1 MDEGEDPNLKETPD
15 TGEDQI
21 IGSGVSIG
29 KRKGVKIN
37 GKRLPPTEWERVE
50 SSPPSSQSYIHRL
63 QDNSPIG
70 MDPLWKIY
78 SHPQGCEQQGKENQQ
93 EATNESKERPRAPQ
107 AQREISDQWSTDTG
121 TNRTPASDPGNS
133 KQTLAELKSLLRE
146 SALLNT
152 KGRESNKTGSAYTYL
167 HVTKPDD
174 KANEGPIRSFTTFK
188 PHSEVPQVQRIQKPK
203 EGVSNIPQLKHSS
216 DLSSSYNPDV
226 SSPKQSILRPPGGQ
240 GTCDTGSKSS
250 QAGSN
255 IQTDNAKDPN
265 MNTFGMQSDVQLTSG
280 IDHIKQQIAREDISF
295 VRFEATDLH
304 GVSRS
309 KTVPSRFFQ
318 EKAIYGVTMPRS
330 YLELTLSPQDNEVDH
345 VSAANFNS
353 DVLLIPDLLTFRVLP
368 WADKTARVICDS
380 YTITGSPLRTSPRHI
395 AKQQLS
401 QLRAV
406 GFSLHSSFTYECCIF
421 GVPEKVNSKTLFFPA
436 ATLLSNHDLP
446 FFQQLIHG
454 MYYMGADVDSFS
466 SASGPGQIEI
476 SFKPEFGII
485 SADNAFTFKTG
496 IKEMAKK
503 HGFFASF
510 FTDDGFYNSG
520 VLSHSLW
527 DVNGKK
533 NLLKTVPSE
542 LSEIGKKWLAG
553 LMHHS
558 AALSCLMAPGVSCR
572 KHFTTEHID
581 TENKE
586 AKQLIYATWGFNNNS
601 CAFNVKCHGGKG
613 TYIDNKLGS
622 ASANPYLAL
631 AATVAAGLDGIRR
644 SLTIDGGTLNQK
656 QLKNFAIPIK
666 LEDALVALEE
676 DHIMRD
682 ALGDPFV
689 QYFIAMKRYE
699 IETKELDAE
708 RNKCLEYFI

>member
-1 MDEGEDPNLKETPD
+1 
-15 TGEDQI
+15 
-21 IGSGVSIG
+21 
-29 KRKGVKIN
+29 
-37 GKRLPPTEWERVE
+37 
-50 SSPPSSQSYIHRL
+50 
-63 QDNSPIG
+63 
-70 MDPLWKIY
+70 
-78 SHPQGCEQQGKENQQ
+78 
-93 EATNESKERPRAPQ
+93 
-107 AQREISDQWSTDTG
+107 
-121 TNRTPASDPGNS
+121 
-133 KQTLAELKSLLRE
+133 
-146 SALLNT
+146 
-152 KGRESNKTGSAYTYL
+152 
-167 HVTKPDD
+167 
-174 KANEGPIRSFTTFK
+174 
-188 PHSEVPQVQRIQKPK
+188 
-203 EGVSNIPQLKHSS
+203 
-216 DLSSSYNPDV
+216 
-226 SSPKQSILRPPGGQ
+226 
-240 GTCDTGSKSS
+240 
-250 QAGSN
+250 
-255 IQTDNAKDPN
+255 
-265 MNTFGMQSDVQLTSG
+265 MNTLGIQSDIQLTSG

-345 VSAANFNS
+345 ISAANFNS
-353 DVLLIPDLLTFRVLP
+353 DVLLIPDLLTFRILP
-368 WADKTARVICDS
+368 WADKMARVICDS
-380 YTITGSPLRTSPRHI
+380 CAITGNPLRTSPRHI

-401 QLRAV
+401 QLRAM

-421 GVPEKVNSKTLFFPA
+421 GVPEKINSKTLFFPA

-466 SASGPGQIEI
+466 SACGPGQIEI
-476 SFKPEFGII
+476 SFKPEFGIS

-503 HGFFASF
+503 HGFIASF

-542 LSEIGKKWLAG
+542 LTEIGKKWLAG

-572 KHFTTEHID
+572 KRFA

-586 AKQLIYATWGFNNNS
+586 AEQLIYATWGFNDNS

-613 TYIDNKLGS
+613 AYIDNKLGS

-644 SLTIDGGTLNQK
+644 SLTIDSGTLSQK

-676 DHIMRD
+676 DHVMRG

>member
-15 TGEDQI
+15 TGEDEMD
-21 IGSGVSIG
+21 GSGVSIG
-29 KRKGVKIN
+29 KRKGVKVS
-37 GKRLPPTEWERVE
+37 GKHLPAMKWEGLE
-50 SSPPSSQSYIHRL
+50 SSPPSRQSYIHRL

-70 MDPLWKIY
+70 LDPLWKTN
-78 SHPQGCEQQGKENQQ
+78 SHPQGYEQPGKGNQQ
-93 EATNESKERPRAPQ
+93 EATNESKERPGAPQ
-107 AQREISDQWSTDTG
+107 AQWEISDQWSTDG
-121 TNRTPASDPGNS
+121 DTNRTPASDPGIS

-152 KGRESNKTGSAYTYL
+152 RGRDSNKPGSAYTYL
-167 HVTKPDD
+167 HVTKPDN
-174 KANEGPIRSFTTFK
+174 KADEGPIRSFTTFK
-188 PHSEVPQVQRIQKPK
+188 PHSEVSHVQGIQKPK
-203 EGVSNIPQLKHSS
+203 EGASNIPQLKHSS
-216 DLSSSYNPDV
+216 SLSSSYNPDV
-226 SSPKQSILRPPGGQ
+226 SSPKPSILGPPGGHR
-240 GTCDTGSKSS
+240 TCDTGSKSS
-250 QAGSN
+250 
-255 IQTDNAKDPN
+255 QTDNAKDPN
-265 MNTFGMQSDVQLTSG
+265 MNTLGIQSDIQLTSG

-345 VSAANFNS
+345 ISAANFNS
-353 DVLLIPDLLTFRVLP
+353 DVLLIPDLLTFRILP
-368 WADKTARVICDS
+368 WADKMARVICDS
-380 YTITGSPLRTSPRHI
+380 CAITGNPLRTSPRHI

-401 QLRAV
+401 QLRAM

-421 GVPEKVNSKTLFFPA
+421 GVPEKINSKTLFFPA

-466 SASGPGQIEI
+466 SACGPGQIEI
-476 SFKPEFGII
+476 SFKPEFGIS

-503 HGFFASF
+503 HGFIASF

-542 LSEIGKKWLAG
+542 LTEIGKKWLAG

-572 KHFTTEHID
+572 KRFA

-586 AKQLIYATWGFNNNS
+586 AEQLIYATWAFNDNS

-613 TYIDNKLGS
+613 AYIDNKLGS

-644 SLTIDGGTLNQK
+644 SLTIDSGTLSQK

-676 DHIMRD
+676 DHVMRG